1 MSIISLRNIRK
12 FFNLKNSQ
20 IESRTIEAFG
30 EEWTRYDQRNLS
42 KNELKKIFNDY
53 FDIFPKEILNKES
66 IGFDMGCGSGRWA
79 KLISPKVKLL
89 NCIEPSNAMEIA
101 KKNIS
106 SNNVI
111 FIKKSVFDNFL
122 PFNSQDFGYSLGVL
136 HHVKDTQAA
145 LKKCVNCLK
154 PGSPFLI
161 YLYYKFDGSPKYYF
175 YLWKVSDL
183 ARQIICL
190 LPNKLRNLV
199 TEIIALVIY
208 FPLAR
213 ISYLL
218 SFVNKK
224 FVKYFPLYYYSRR
237 SLYTMRTDA
246 RDRLGT
252 PYESRFTKNEIKKMM
267 LNAGLINIKFSNKK
281 PYWHAVGFKA

>member
-1 MSIISLRNIRK
+1 M
-12 FFNLKNSQ
+12 
-20 IESRTIEAFG
+20 
-30 EEWTRYDQRNLS
+30 
-42 KNELKKIFNDY
+42 
-53 FDIFPKEILNKES
+53 
-66 IGFDMGCGSGRWA
+66 
-79 KLISPKVKLL
+79 
-89 NCIEPSNAMEIA
+89 
-101 KKNIS
+101 
-106 SNNVI
+106 
-111 FIKKSVFDNFL
+111 
-122 PFNSQDFGYSLGVL
+122 
-136 HHVKDTQAA
+136 
-145 LKKCVNCLK
+145 
-154 PGSPFLI
+154 
-161 YLYYKFDGSPKYYF
+161 
-175 YLWKVSDL
+175 
-183 ARQIICL
+183 
-190 LPNKLRNLV
+190 

-224 FVKYFPLYYYSRR
+224 FVKYFPLYYYSKR

>member
-1 MSIISLRNIRK
+1 MISLKNIK
-12 FFNLKNSQ
+12 NLFNLKNSQ
-20 IESRTIEAFG
+20 IESRTISSFG
-30 EEWTRYDQRNLS
+30 EEWTRYDQKKLPR
-42 KNELKKIFNDY
+42 KELHNIFNDY
-53 FDIFPKEILNKES
+53 FDIFPNELLNKES

-89 NCIEPSNAMEIA
+89 NCIEPSNAIEIA
-101 KKNIS
+101 KKNIH

-122 PFNSQDFGYSLGVL
+122 PSNSQDFGYSLGVL

-145 LKKCVNCLK
+145 LNICVNSLK

-161 YLYYKFDGSPKYYF
+161 YLYYNFDGAPNYYF
-175 YLWKVSDL
+175 YLWKISDI
-183 ARQIICL
+183 ARKIICL
-190 LPNKLRNLV
+190 LPNKLRNLI
-199 TEIIALVIY
+199 TEIIALGVY

-213 ISYLL
+213 ISYLISL
-218 SFVNKK
+218 VNKK
-224 FVKYFPLYYYSRR
+224 FFNYFPLSYYSRK

-246 RDRLGT
+246 RDRMGT
-252 PYESRFTKNEIKKMM
+252 PYESRFSKDEIEKMM
-267 LNAGLINIKFSNKK
+267 QNAGLINIKFSNKK